1 MRILNRYIWSS
12 VLLPSIGVVFTIVAL
27 ESLFS
32 FLAEL
37 ENLRRDY
44 HALQAM
50 QYIATTMPR
59 RIYDFLPLAILL
71 GALTGLGML
80 ANSGELTVIRAAGVS
95 VARVSRMALRPA
107 ILLLVVGLLLGEFV
121 VPYTEQVAERNKN
134 EQLGRS
140 TTINLREGY
149 WHREGDEFIHINGVG
164 EEGTLYGVTRYE
176 FTETRELKNAL
187 FIEEAQHQGDYW
199 EIKGLHGSRLEA
211 NQVVTFTEESGRW
224 ETGLSPDLLKV
235 VSMKPEHL
243 ALSKLWEYITYLQEQ
258 QLEVGE
264 YKLTFWQK
272 ILQPFAIIGMVLIAI
287 SFIFGPLRETP
298 MSLRLTTG
306 AIAGL
311 LFHYG
316 QQFIGHISLVFHL
329 SPFIAAASPPLL
341 CCVLGVWL
349 LSRIR

>member
-37 ENLRRDY
+37 EHLRRDY
-44 HALQAM
+44 QAFEAM
-50 QYIATTMPR
+50 QYIVTTMPR

-95 VARVSRMALRPA
+95 VARISRMALRPA
-107 ILLLVVGLLLGEFV
+107 VLLLLVGLLLGEYV
-121 VPYTEQVAERNKN
+121 VPYTEQVAEQNKS

-140 TTINLREGY
+140 DTINLRDGY
-149 WHREGDEFIHINGVG
+149 WHREGDEFIHIKGVDND
-164 EEGTLYGVTRYE
+164 GTLFGVTRYTFNE
-176 FTETRELKNAL
+176 QRELTKAL
-187 FIEEAQHQGDYW
+187 FIEEARHQGDHW
-199 EIKGLHGSRLEA
+199 ATKGVHGSLLGERNVE
-211 NQVVTFTEESGRW
+211 TFHENEDRW
-224 ETGLSPDLLKV
+224 DSGLSPDLLKV

-243 ALSKLWEYITYLQEQ
+243 ALSKLWEYISYLQQQ

-264 YKLTFWQK
+264 YRLTFWQK
-272 ILQPFAIIGMVLIAI
+272 VLQPFAIIGMVLIAI
-287 SFIFGPLRETP
+287 SFVFGPLRETP
-298 MSLRLTTG
+298 MSLRLTAG

-316 QQFIGHISLVFHL
+316 QQFIGHISLVFNL
-329 SPFIAAASPPLL
+329 SPFVAAAAPPVL